1 MNSPSYQLFVGIDV
15 AAATFSACWTS
26 SSPERERPV
35 TLANTSDGSTR
46 LCQYLLATGV
56 APAVTLVALE
66 ATSTYWVALAV
77 ALHTAGFHV
86 AVVNPAQVRYFAKSL
101 PRRSKTDAL
110 DAQLLKQFAA
120 ERHPARWTPPP
131 PIYHELRQRL
141 LVRDGLLQMR
151 QQARNQRHALAQ
163 WPV

>member
-1 MNSPSYQLFVGIDV
+1 MLDHSPSPLGCQSQHRIVWPRPRITRDDACNPSEQDVHSFAAVSEGSLIVNSPSYQLFVGIDV

-26 SSPERERPV
+26 SSPERERPM
-35 TLANTSDGSTR
+35 TLSNTPDGSTR

-86 AVVNPAQVRYFAKSL
+86 AVVNPAQV
-101 PRRSKTDAL
+101 
-110 DAQLLKQFAA
+110 
-120 ERHPARWTPPP
+120 
-131 PIYHELRQRL
+131 
-141 LVRDGLLQMR
+141 
-151 QQARNQRHALAQ
+151 
-163 WPV
+163 